1 MPAKATAFLFLLNL
15 FCFPAIAQ
23 TIRGEVLDVDNKKPL
38 TGVEILNIYT
48 MLNISNDNQGAFII
62 AASGGQLLEFKK
74 PGYKT
79 ARVRVPQ
86 GYIPSYFRII
96 MKKGISEISKEN
108 SIAGSNRYDYKS
120 DSIRY
125 HELYK
130 TELDFPKLSGL
141 GVVQSPF
148 SAMSKKNRE
157 IWQFQDDYTEFEKEK
172 YVDKTF
178 TEEAV
183 SKFTGLTGDS
193 LHYFMRRY
201 RPSFEQLKGMNEYS
215 FYNFVKSSVY
225 RYRTY
230 NTPRNSQ

>member
-86 GYIPSYFRII
+86 GYIPSYFR
-96 MKKGISEISKEN
+96 
-108 SIAGSNRYDYKS
+108 
-120 DSIRY
+120 
-125 HELYK
+125 
-130 TELDFPKLSGL
+130 
-141 GVVQSPF
+141 
-148 SAMSKKNRE
+148 
-157 IWQFQDDYTEFEKEK
+157 
-172 YVDKTF
+172 
-178 TEEAV
+178 
-183 SKFTGLTGDS
+183 
-193 LHYFMRRY
+193 
-201 RPSFEQLKGMNEYS
+201 
-215 FYNFVKSSVY
+215 
-225 RYRTY
+225 RTV
-230 NTPRNSQ
+230 